1 MISLFIHI
9 SHYHYLSWTLSR
21 ISPSQNQISCIIP
34 TKTSAKFPTML
45 KLRLKDHLFINCF
58 REKRTILFRG
68 QRPPKLFE
76 TRWRPAKQKITEV
89 LSVQIGI
96 MTMKIP
102 KYKHE
107 NLIFLVHPC
116 NLCYTRKTH
125 WNHHNFS
132 ILNDQPSPQH
142 F

>member
-1 MISLFIHI
+1 MISLVINI
-9 SHYHYLSWTLSR
+9 SHYHDLSWTLSR
-21 ISPSQNQISCIIP
+21 ISSPQNQIHCIIP

-45 KLRLKDHLFINCF
+45 KLRLKYHLFIYCF

-68 QRPPKLFE
+68 QRPLKLFE
-76 TRWRPAKQKITEV
+76 TRWRPTKQKITEV
-89 LSVQIGI
+89 LSVQVGI
-96 MTMKIP
+96 MTLRNP

-107 NLIFLVHPC
+107 NLIVLVYPC
-116 NLCYTRKTH
+116 NLCYTRKIH

-132 ILNDQPSPQH
+132 ILSDQPSPQH